1 MNTTITTALQA
12 LQANPADNFKGLL
25 DVLFGAFDNLMLADT
40 SALPKEL
47 DSNARIYFTNAE
59 YESNLSKAKH
69 TEHTNLGFSLI
80 LTPHTFTKS
89 ELLEATKSINKA
101 IKSYNI
107 IFFLSPKDLAIAFAT
122 RRYAKKLNEKADV
135 LEKITLIKD
144 ISLSNP
150 HIAHIKNLE
159 SIASIAH
166 REVDEYYKAIL
177 EALSIEKA

>member
-1 MNTTITTALQA
+1 MNTAIPTALKA

-47 DSNARIYFTNAE
+47 DSSNARIYFTNAE

-107 IFFLSPKDLAIAFAT
+107 YLFL
-122 RRYAKKLNEKADV
+122 
-135 LEKITLIKD
+135 IT
-144 ISLSNP
+144 
-150 HIAHIKNLE
+150 
-159 SIASIAH
+159 
-166 REVDEYYKAIL
+166 
-177 EALSIEKA
+177 